1 MKCYGELIALKAKL
15 IILQVFFSALAV
27 PFALLAQDLETIIS
41 ADQITVQ
48 SDNIVKA
55 NGNVIVKRGNV
66 SIRAE
71 AMSINKE
78 INQIEFQDIMEFYDG
93 NSLKLAGENG
103 VLSDDLTAGI
113 MNAAQVVI
121 DDTIRIRAE
130 KIKLKNGVVER
141 AENIDRITS
150 CKECENGYPLWNFT
164 ASSAVNDIQN
174 QNIIY
179 RDVTL
184 RVSGLLVGYIPYLR
198 LPNPNVDRA
207 RGFLIPELT
216 ITSNLGVGAKLP
228 YFIPIGDS
236 RDLLL
241 TPYISPKTKTI
252 EYRYRQKFSNGDFTI
267 KGAFSQDDI
276 SNKDIRSYYEV
287 SGNFEL
293 AYGVKLEIDAGQ
305 TNDDTYMGDYS
316 YAFEKDLDSKI
327 SLGKAVV
334 NKERLF
340 TGDLNYVRDEKD
352 DSTLEEFYFVSGLYR
367 KRYNQFLLPGNLFFE
382 AEVNSALNVAGG
394 GQVSRPPS
402 LAATEIRYINER
414 NFGPVKILGQSF
426 SRLAS
431 FVNSENIE
439 SLQEEFTFQYGASSI
454 FSIPLYQ
461 AKNASMHQLSPKFM
475 LSYNGQEGSIKGDAF
490 IGEDQLSAGN
500 IYAGKKIASS
510 SESELG
516 FAISSGLDYHINWTD
531 GRTLNFWIAGVWLE
545 DTTTTQNQ
553 NIRLQPKTTNYIGG
567 FNYRSFNAFRIN
579 GDTMVGNDG
588 QILNANLSSKLEVK
602 DLNLGSQYE
611 FIDAQTDDR
620 INEDLRNINLSASYT
635 GFENFSVGAIRRY
648 DLSEDAIANSTSS
661 FAVNFTS
668 GLWDYELSQTFDRRE
683 PEKTTISAIYNDDCT
698 RFTVSLQNNSR
709 PGSVDDSIQSLL
721 VMVHLKPFASFSVP
735 GF

>member
-1 MKCYGELIALKAKL
+1 MNCDGVLTELKTKAVIL
-15 IILQVFFSALAV
+15 QLLVIILVTPLTMA
-27 PFALLAQDLETIIS
+27 AQELETSIS
-41 ADQITVQ
+41 ADQIFVQ
-48 SDNIVKA
+48 PDNILQAK
-55 NGNVIVKRGNV
+55 GNVVVKRGDI

-71 AMSINKE
+71 AMRVNEKL
-78 INQIEFQDIMEFYDG
+78 NQIEFQNIEEFFDG
-93 NSLKLAGENG
+93 KSLKLAGKDAI
-103 VLSDDLTAGI
+103 LSDDLSSGI
-113 MNAAQVVI
+113 INAAQVLI
-121 DDTIRIRAE
+121 DDTLRIRAKGIE
-130 KIKLKNGVVER
+130 IKNGTVHQVES
-141 AENIDRITS
+141 IDRITS
-150 CKECENGYPLWNFT
+150 CEECENGFPFWYFT
-164 ASSAVNDIQN
+164 ASSATNNIEN
-174 QNIIY
+174 QNIVY
-179 RDVTL
+179 RDATL
-184 RVSGLLVGYIPYLR
+184 RVRGVPIGYIPYLR

-207 RGFLIPELT
+207 RGFLIPGLI

-241 TPYISPKTKTI
+241 TPHISPKTKTI

-276 SNKDIRSYYEV
+276 SNKDIRSYYEA

-293 AYGVKLEIDAGQ
+293 AYGLQLEIDAGQ
-305 TNDDTYMGDYS
+305 TNDDTYLDDYS
-316 YAFEKDLDSKI
+316 YASEDDLDANI

-334 NKERLF
+334 NQERLF
-340 TGDLNYVRDEKD
+340 TGDLNYVRDKKD
-352 DSTLEEFYFVSGLYR
+352 YSTLEEFYSISALYK
-367 KRYNQFLLPGNLFFE
+367 KRLDQSLLPGNLFFE
-382 AEVNSALNVAGG
+382 AEVNSALNIADDDRVR
-394 GQVSRPPS
+394 RPPS
-402 LAATEIRYINER
+402 LAATEIRYVHDR
-414 NFGPVKILGQSF
+414 QFGPVKILGQSF
-426 SRLAS
+426 SRITS

-439 SLQEEFTFQYGASSI
+439 SLQEEFTFQYGASST
-454 FSIPLYQ
+454 FSIPMYQ
-461 AKNASMHQLSPKFM
+461 KRKTLVRQLSPKFM
-475 LSYNGQEGSIKGDAF
+475 LSYNGQEGRTAGNYFSRG
-490 IGEDQLSAGN
+490 DQLSFGN
-500 IYAGKKIASS
+500 IYAGKKLESS

-516 FAISSGLDYHINWTD
+516 FSFSTGFDYRINWNN
-531 GRTLNFWIAGVWLE
+531 GRAVDFRFGGLWLE
-545 DTTTTQNQ
+545 DVTNTQNQ
-553 NIRLQPKTTNYIGG
+553 NVQFQPKTLNYIGG
-567 FNYRSFNAFRIN
+567 FDYRHNRALVFN
-579 GDTMVGNDG
+579 GDVLADKKGK
-588 QILNANLSSKLEVK
+588 ILNGNLSGKIEQK
-602 DLNLGSQYE
+602 DLNLSSRYE

-668 GLWDYELSQTFDRRE
+668 GLWDYKLSQTFDRRE